1 MALANFRAFWVVS
14 LPVSA
19 CACGSDGAMSAMR
32 VLIYPTG
39 GLPRVPLQECL
50 SGTDP
55 LLTATTV
62 TVRSIN
68 MFDSFLFFRGSLL
81 NSGRGQYF
89 LTVRL

>member
-39 GLPRVPLQECL
+39 GLPRVPLQVCL

-68 MFDSFLFFRGSLL
+68 LAWP
-81 NSGRGQYF
+81 
-89 LTVRL
+89 